1 MTLRSRY
8 DREIVSLAL
17 PALGALAAEPLYLL
31 VDTAIVGHLGRPQL
45 AALGIAFT
53 ILGGTFAI
61 FNFLQ
66 YGTTAQV
73 ARAGGAGEEETARR
87 LGAQAVWLSLGFGV
101 AVSGLIALLAPQL
114 VALMGGEG
122 QTADYAVEYLRI
134 AAIGFPAAFL
144 ALGAQGYLRGVAD
157 LRTPLV
163 VLIAGNVANVVLEVL
178 FVYGF
183 DWGIA
188 GSAWGTAIAQ
198 LGMGAA
204 FVVVVLRRLAPGEAA
219 VRIALARRVLS
230 LGKWIFIRTTA
241 LMLSFVLAGAVATR
255 FGDASIAAHQ
265 VAFQLW
271 IFLALVLDSVAIA
284 GQIIV
289 GRELGAGRREEAYGA
304 SERMIWLSV
313 ALGAVFAALMLVLA
327 GVLPRAFTGDASVLD
342 ETALLWPIFALMQP
356 LNGAVFALDGI
367 LIGASDGPFLAL
379 SMVAAF
385 VVVCRRSRCR
395 ARGGLGDSRRLGR
408 ARRPHRR
415 PADADDDAVPAR
427 SLARDRVGVNVL
439 GGELEPCSV
448 DPVTGYFRDGYCH
461 TAGSDLGF
469 HVVCAVMT
477 EEFLEFSVAAGNDL
491 VTPQPQWMFP
501 GLRPGDR
508 WCVVAARWQEALEA
522 GVAPPVVLEAT
533 HASAL
538 EFVSLSDLEAHAFEV

>member
-1 MTLRSRY
+1 VTLRSTY
-8 DREIVSLAL
+8 DREIARLAL

-73 ARAGGAGEEETARR
+73 SRAGGAGEQETARR
-87 LGAQAVWLSLGFGV
+87 LGAQAVWLSLAFGI
-101 AVSGLIALLAPQL
+101 AVSALIAALAPQL
-114 VALMGGEG
+114 VALMGGEE

-163 VLIAGNVANVVLEVL
+163 ILIAGNVVNVVLEVL

-188 GSAWGTAIAQ
+188 GSAWGTALAQ

-204 FVVVVLRRLAPGEAA
+204 FVVVVLRRLEPGEAA
-219 VRIALARRVLS
+219 VRVALARRVLS

-255 FGDASIAAHQ
+255 SGDSAIAAHQ

-289 GRELGAGRREEAYGA
+289 GRELGAGRRDEAYGA

-313 ALGAVFAALMLVLA
+313 ALGALFAVVLLVLA
-327 GVLPRAFTGDASVLD
+327 GVLPRAFTEDASVLD
-342 ETALLWPIFALMQP
+342 QTALLWPLFALMQP

-367 LIGASDGPFLAL
+367 LIGASDGRFLAV
-379 SMVAAF
+379 SMLGAFLACCAVLLAVLHEDWGIRGVWAAL
-385 VVVCRRSRCR
+385 VVLILVRLTLMTTRFRR
-395 ARGGLGDSRRLGR
+395 GR
-408 ARRPHRR
+408 W
-415 PADADDDAVPAR
+415 
-427 SLARDRVGVNVL
+427 L
-439 GGELEPCSV
+439 
-448 DPVTGYFRDGYCH
+448 VTGW
-461 TAGSDLGF
+461 A
-469 HVVCAVMT
+469 
-477 EEFLEFSVAAGNDL
+477 
-491 VTPQPQWMFP
+491 
-501 GLRPGDR
+501 
-508 WCVVAARWQEALEA
+508 
-522 GVAPPVVLEAT
+522 
-533 HASAL
+533 
-538 EFVSLSDLEAHAFEV
+538 